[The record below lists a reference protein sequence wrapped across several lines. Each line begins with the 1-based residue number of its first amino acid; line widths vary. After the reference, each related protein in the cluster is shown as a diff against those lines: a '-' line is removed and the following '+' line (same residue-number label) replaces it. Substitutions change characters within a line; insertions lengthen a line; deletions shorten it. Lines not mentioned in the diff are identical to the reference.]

1 MIFKQLDT
9 NAGEDL
15 LGHVDDASDAVSSL
29 HLVEGSVDSGQV
41 LAVSDEFV
49 HLQLAIEVVINEVRK
64 LSAPFDPSK
73 GASFPHTACDELECY
88 WEYVSMIILCI
99 S

>member
-1 MIFKQLDT
+1 MIFNQLDT

-29 HLVEGSVDSGQV
+29 HLVEGSVNPGQI

-49 HLQLAIEVVINEVRK
+49 NLQLAIEVVINEAGK
-64 LSAPFDPSK
+64 LSAPFNSSK
-73 GASFPHTACDELECY
+73 GAPFPHTPSDELECY
-88 WEYVSMIILCI
+88 WAYVSMIMLCI
-99 S
+99 C